1 MRKRLDDLFSLLML
15 LAAVAVVV
23 AGWWVMMRSIARAGI
38 YH

>member
-23 AGWWVMMRSIARAGI
+23 AGWWAMMRSIARAGI
-38 YH
+38 CH